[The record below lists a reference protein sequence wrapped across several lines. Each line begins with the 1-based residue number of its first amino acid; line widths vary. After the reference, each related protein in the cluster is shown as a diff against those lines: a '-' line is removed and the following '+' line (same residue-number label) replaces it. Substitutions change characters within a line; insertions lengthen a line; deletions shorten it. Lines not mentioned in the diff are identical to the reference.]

1 MNKINCVLVDDEPL
15 AREGI
20 VKYAQQID
28 FLDVKGVCKSAVQ
41 ANTVL
46 QQQKIDL
53 LFLDIE
59 MPGLSGL
66 NFLKTLAQPPFVVF
80 TTAYAQYAL
89 EGYQFD
95 VIDYLVKPISFE
107 RFLQAANKAWRILR
121 AASTTPAEEFVFVKT
136 DKKLVKVC
144 FRDVLFLEGMQN
156 YVVIHTVHEK
166 LTVLSTLKN
175 LLILF
180 PDDLLLPVHK
190 SYVVAIGR
198 IAAVEGNELLVG
210 PHRVPISVR
219 QRAAVIEKLIQNR
232 A

>member
-1 MNKINCVLVDDEPL
+1 MNKINCVVVDDEPL

-28 FLDVKGVCKSAVQ
+28 FLNVKGVCKSAVQ
-41 ANTVL
+41 ANAVL
-46 QQQKIDL
+46 QREKIDL

-66 NFLKTLAQPPFVVF
+66 NFLKTLSQPPFVIF
-80 TTAYAQYAL
+80 TTAYTQYAL

-107 RFLQAANKAWRILR
+107 RFLQAANKAWRILN
-121 AASTTPAEEFVFVKT
+121 ASGAVPTEDFIFLKT
-136 DKKLVKVC
+136 DKKLVKVY

-156 YVVIHTVHEK
+156 YVNIYTVHEK

-175 LLILF
+175 LLVLF
-180 PDDLLLPVHK
+180 PDSLLLSVHK
-190 SYVVAIGR
+190 SYVVAVEQIE
-198 IAAVEGNELLVG
+198 AVDGNELLIRQ
-210 PHRVPISVR
+210 HRVPISVR
-219 QRAAVIEKLIQNR
+219 QRAAVLERLTGG
-232 A
+232 